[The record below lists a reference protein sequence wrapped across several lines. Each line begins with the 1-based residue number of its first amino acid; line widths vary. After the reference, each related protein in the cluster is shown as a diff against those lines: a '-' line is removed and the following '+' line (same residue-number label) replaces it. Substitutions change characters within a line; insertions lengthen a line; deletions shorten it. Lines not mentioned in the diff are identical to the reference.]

1 MSSPVVVG
9 RQAVQDRDGVTVG
22 YELLFR
28 AHRSALGAASDIS
41 GDEMTAAVALSTIE
55 LGLEQV
61 LGGRLAFFNA
71 DRGVLVGDVPF
82 VLPPDRAVI
91 EVLETVV
98 VDDEVLTGCR
108 RLVEQGYVLALD
120 DFVGFEGDEALLE
133 LAGIV
138 KVDVRQTRGDDLLA
152 LLERLRPYDV
162 RLLAEKVE
170 TAQEYENLR
179 ALGFEL
185 FQGYYVDRPVVLA
198 GPTLQPGDLSH
209 LRMAT
214 LLLGTELEL
223 EELLELL
230 HFDPSLAVQVI
241 RLAALGRSGETRR
254 TVTTIR
260 DAVLKA
266 GSRAIQGWMA
276 LLVLRPG
283 RSAQPEEHAAGDG
296 RTERFV
302 DVLVRARA
310 VELLCARHDRRTQE
324 TAFAAGM
331 LSALDLLL
339 GVPGARLRDSLEIDD
354 ALAQAAFGDRATG
367 EPTDALGRL
376 VRTAADFQLG
386 LAPAPD
392 APVTTGELEAAF
404 ADAFVWAA
412 TALARLSDATSSA
425 A

>member
-9 RQAVQDRDGVTVG
+9 RQAVQDRNGVTVG

-28 AHRSALGAASDIS
+28 ADRSAEDAGAAMS

-55 LGLEQV
+55 IGLEQV

-98 VDDEVLTGCR
+98 VDDEVLAGCR

-120 DFVGFEGDEALLE
+120 DFVGFEGDAALLE

-138 KVDVRQTRGDDLLA
+138 KVDVRQTRGADLLA
-152 LLERLRPYDV
+152 LLERLRPYGV

-170 TAQEYENLR
+170 TAEEYDELR

-214 LLLGTELEL
+214 LLMGTELEL

-283 RSAQPEEHAAGDG
+283 RSAQTEEAAGES

-339 GVPGARLRDSLEIDD
+339 GVPGTQLRDSLEIDD
-354 ALAQAAFGDRATG
+354 ALAQAAFGDRVTG

-376 VRTAADFQLG
+376 VRAAADFQLG
-386 LAPAPD
+386 LASSPG

-404 ADAFVWAA
+404 AEAFVWAA
-412 TALARLSDATSSA
+412 AALARLSDATSSA

>member
-9 RQAVQDRDGVTVG
+9 RQAVQDREGVTVG

-28 AHRSALGAASDIS
+28 ADRSAQVAGGALS
-41 GDEMTAAVALSTIE
+41 GDEMSAAVALSTLEI
-55 LGLEQV
+55 GLDEV
-61 LGGRLAFFNA
+61 VGGRLAFVNA
-71 DRGVLVGDVPF
+71 DRGVLLGDVPL
-82 VLPPDRAVI
+82 VLPPDRAVV

-98 VDDEVLTGCR
+98 VDVEVLAGCR
-108 RLVEQGYVLALD
+108 RLADQGYAIALD
-120 DFVGFEGDEALLE
+120 DFVGFEGDEALLD
-133 LAGIV
+133 LADIV
-138 KVDVRQTRGDDLLA
+138 KIDVRQTQGEELVRLV
-152 LLERLRPYDV
+152 ERCRRHGV

-170 TAQEYENLR
+170 TAHEYDDLS
-179 ALGFEL
+179 ALGFDL
-185 FQGYYVDRPVVLA
+185 FQGYYVDRPVVVA
-198 GPTLQPGDLSH
+198 GPTLQPGDLSQ

-214 LLLGTELEL
+214 LLLGSELEL
-223 EELLELL
+223 EELVELL

-241 RLAALGRSGETRR
+241 RLAALGRAGETRR

-266 GSRAIQGWMA
+266 GSRAIQSWMA

-283 RSAQPEEHAAGDG
+283 RGGTNEAPGGQG
-296 RTERFV
+296 TERFV

-339 GVPGARLRDSLEIDD
+339 GVPAAQLRDSLELDE
-354 ALAQAAFGDRATG
+354 ALAQAAFGEPGTG
-367 EPTDALGRL
+367 EPTGPLGRL
-376 VRTAADFQLG
+376 VRAATDFQLG
-386 LAPAPD
+386 RPGLPG
-392 APVTTGELEAAF
+392 APVTTAELETAF
-404 ADAFVWAA
+404 ADAFVWTAA
-412 TALARLSDATSSA
+412 ALARMSDAATSA